1 MKYLLSL
8 LITLSSITAYA
19 TPVDGEI
26 FYKKPDGEV
35 STRLVTLEVPS
46 RGQGEVILSN
56 EKFEWRTTKFKSI
69 EKNNRTMFIAL
80 FETSFLF
87 FIKGTI
93 ALKGTYINGTNKIMY
108 YGDFYKMKGHD
119 VDFESLDENLVGFE
133 HKGGFRFEYDR

>member
-93 ALKGTYINGTNKIMY
+93 AL
-108 YGDFYKMKGHD
+108 
-119 VDFESLDENLVGFE
+119 
-133 HKGGFRFEYDR
+133 